1 MPFIS
6 KPETTQI
13 IKENEDKTPEPD
25 LNEKDLSDLSYKE
38 FEIIVVKML
47 TEVKRTMHEQSENF
61 NKERR
66 YKKIQS

>member
-38 FEIIVVKML
+38 LEIIVVKML